1 KAIDMEVFLENFNS
15 FDAKYH
21 NIIVKATNS
30 MVAKKLQAPIISSIS
45 FNQYFLNLKNTQTE
59 NIELQRNV
67 LDRQISEIDSL
78 QLLYKNVMI
87 KEADKPLQ
95 GTSISLGNQGIAQ
108 QSRELDLI
116 NKIDNIKA
124 ELVELNQLEASKS
137 NILNVISD
145 FPRRGVEEKGLFT
158 KYKFVIPLLLI
169 GFLLFALSILELNKF
184 LKQYTSA
191 RLEEKE

>member
-1 KAIDMEVFLENFNS
+1 M
-15 FDAKYH
+15 
-21 NIIVKATNS
+21 
-30 MVAKKLQAPIISSIS
+30 IS
-45 FNQYFLNLKNTQTE
+45 
-59 NIELQRNV
+59 
-67 LDRQISEIDSL
+67 
-78 QLLYKNVMI
+78 
-87 KEADKPLQ
+87 
-95 GTSISLGNQGIAQ
+95 
-108 QSRELDLI
+108 
-116 NKIDNIKA
+116 KIDEIKS
-124 ELVELNQLEASKS
+124 ELVELNELEASKS